1 MTAEAKKK
9 SVRRNVGS
17 VFALFFL
24 INVVL
29 VVLAL
34 VAAFAG
40 KHPFTIFPEDTGSG
54 VRLLVLASGA
64 ALSWAI
70 GRWLYVQM
78 LEGEFR
84 PDDSATGA
92 VVLMFYLICFFAG
105 AVFIGPALWV
115 WQVILLAV
123 LILLTFFGL
132 RSVLSAAVAAV
143 VILLC
148 LAAGTAL
155 YFMLA

>member
-1 MTAEAKKK
+1 MTAMTAEAKKK

-92 VVLMFYLICFFAG
+92 TITSPRNSARTDTSSSCSHDDRG
-105 AVFIGPALWV
+105 A
-115 WQVILLAV
+115 
-123 LILLTFFGL
+123 
-132 RSVLSAAVAAV
+132 SES
-143 VILLC
+143 
-148 LAAGTAL
+148 GTAL
-155 YFMLA
+155 SGALT

>member
-1 MTAEAKKK
+1 
-9 SVRRNVGS
+9 
-17 VFALFFL
+17 
-24 INVVL
+24 
-29 VVLAL
+29 
-34 VAAFAG
+34 
-40 KHPFTIFPEDTGSG
+40 
-54 VRLLVLASGA
+54 
-64 ALSWAI
+64 
-70 GRWLYVQM
+70 
-78 LEGEFR
+78 
-84 PDDSATGA
+84 
-92 VVLMFYLICFFAG
+92 MFYLICFFAG